1 MTLPVWAGLLLAT
14 AIMWIVL
21 LRRPLPRDNGGWSR
35 DVAILYRV
43 VVGIMLTLIAWLIYF
58 MVT

>member
-1 MTLPVWAGLLLAT
+1 MMIPAMKGLLLAT

-21 LRRPLPRDNGGWSR
+21 IGRPLPRRGDGWSR

-43 VVGIMLTLIAWLIYF
+43 AIGIMLSLIAWLIYF